1 MNNKEEEEILRK
13 QAIVLHLQG
22 LSVQEISS
30 QLNRSRQWV
39 YKWIK
44 RHSAS
49 PEKENWHQA
58 HSNAPKNIRNR
69 IPNETE
75 TAIINIRKELES
87 NPYHQNGAVN
97 IFYKLN
103 EAGIK
108 PPSTATINRV
118 IKRNGLQNKSR
129 GKMRKN
135 AEYPSSFINV
145 QQMDL
150 IGPCY
155 LKGGFKFY
163 FYSIMD
169 VETHHAEVYPV
180 KNKSAKSIVPC
191 LIDFWEN
198 FQLPDFLQMDN
209 ELSFRG
215 SNKHPRSL
223 GLLLKVALSY
233 GVTPVF
239 IPPAE
244 PWRNGVIEK
253 FNHNVEKRFFASRI
267 FSGFEEIK
275 DEAATFSNFHN
286 ANHRYGYIRNRTP
299 NQVTDPPEKRWK
311 LSRKI
316 DLNAKIP
323 VEEGSLIFIR
333 FIRSDLKLHI
343 LDAVFIVNEELKY
356 SYVMA
361 EIILDKFVLVVSR
374 NHIIFHYFPFAMNLP
389 K

>member
-1 MNNKEEEEILRK
+1 MNNKEEEEEILRK

-118 IKRNGLQNKSR
+118 IRRNGLQHKSR

-286 ANHRYGYIRNRTP
+286 ANHRYGCIRNRTP

-333 FIRSDLKLHI
+333 FIRSDLKLR
-343 LDAVFIVNEELKY
+343 Y
-356 SYVMA
+356 C
-361 EIILDKFVLVVSR
+361 
-374 NHIIFHYFPFAMNLP
+374 
-389 K
+389 

>member
-1 MNNKEEEEILRK
+1 MNNKEEEEEEILRK

-223 GLLLKVALSY
+223 GLLLK
-233 GVTPVF
+233 P
-239 IPPAE
+239 
-244 PWRNGVIEK
+244 
-253 FNHNVEKRFFASRI
+253 RFR
-267 FSGFEEIK
+267 
-275 DEAATFSNFHN
+275 D
-286 ANHRYGYIRNRTP
+286 
-299 NQVTDPPEKRWK
+299 
-311 LSRKI
+311 RK
-316 DLNAKIP
+316 N
-323 VEEGSLIFIR
+323 LIFA
-333 FIRSDLKLHI
+333 FYN
-343 LDAVFIVNEELKY
+343 F
-356 SYVMA
+356 
-361 EIILDKFVLVVSR
+361 
-374 NHIIFHYFPFAMNLP
+374 
-389 K
+389 